1 MFDNRLKQLRE
12 ERGLNMKQT
21 AQKLEIPYTTYV
33 GYEKNEREPNSE
45 VLLLLADFFN
55 CSIDYLL
62 GRTDERVDEKTLERV
77 LDTDDDLLKQ
87 YGNIYEAKKAQKLR
101 DENATIEQLFA
112 DTVTRREI
120 EHITKYRTLDGYG
133 KRAVDSVLEIEFERC
148 ESVKKQPTIMIRYS
162 RLPASAGAGV
172 FLDDE
177 NIELRSFPD
186 TPEARQADIVIP
198 VDGRSMEPM
207 FYDGDLLL
215 VKQQEEI
222 EPGQIGI
229 FIKEGK
235 GYVKKLAEDRL
246 ISINPEYEDIYPG
259 EGEEVVCKG
268 RVIGKV

>member
-1 MFDNRLKQLRE
+1 MSIGSRIKQRRE
-12 ERGLNMKQT
+12 ELGLTQPQLAELVGVSKGTIGNYESNISSPNE
-21 AQKLEIPYTTYV
+21 AILFKLFTILKCDANFLYQDNIDWQSFDAVSPS
-33 GYEKNEREPNSE
+33 EKN
-45 VLLLLADFFN
+45 
-55 CSIDYLL
+55 
-62 GRTDERVDEKTLERV
+62 
-77 LDTDDDLLKQ
+77 
-87 YGNIYEAKKAQKLR
+87 
-101 DENATIEQLFA
+101 
-112 DTVTRREI
+112 
-120 EHITKYRTLDGYG
+120 HITKYRTLDGYC
-133 KRAVDSVLEIEFERC
+133 KKADDSILDVEYERC
-148 ESVKKQPTIMIRYS
+148 KDAKEKQMIRIKYS
-162 RLPASAGAGV
+162 RLPASAGVGV

-186 TPEARQADIVIP
+186 TPEARLADIVIP

-229 FIKEGK
+229 FIKNGK

-246 ISINPEYEDIYPG
+246 ISINPDYEDIYPG

>member
-1 MFDNRLKQLRE
+1 MSIGSRIKQRRE
-12 ERGLNMKQT
+12 ELGFTQPQLAELVGVSKGTIGNYESNISSPNE
-21 AQKLEIPYTTYV
+21 AILFKLFSVLKCDANFLYQDNIDWQGFDTLSP
-33 GYEKNEREPNSE
+33 SE
-45 VLLLLADFFN
+45 NL
-55 CSIDYLL
+55 
-62 GRTDERVDEKTLERV
+62 
-77 LDTDDDLLKQ
+77 
-87 YGNIYEAKKAQKLR
+87 
-101 DENATIEQLFA
+101 
-112 DTVTRREI
+112 
-120 EHITKYRTLDGYG
+120 HITKYRTLDGYG
-133 KRAVDSVLEIEFERC
+133 RKAVDSVLDIEFERC
-148 ESVKKQPTIMIRYS
+148 ESAKKKPTIVIRYS

-229 FIKEGK
+229 FIKDGK

-246 ISINPEYEDIYPG
+246 ISINPDYEDIYPG
-259 EGEEVVCKG
+259 EDEEVICKG

>member
-1 MFDNRLKQLRE
+1 MIGNRIRLLRNEKGIYQQQLADILSVSKSTIAMWE
-12 ERGLNMKQT
+12 TDK
-21 AQKLEIPYTTYV
+21 
-33 GYEKNEREPNSE
+33 REPDSQMLVN
-45 VLLLLADFFN
+45 LADFFN

-62 GRTDERVDEKTLERV
+62 GRTDKRVDEDMLDRALEAG
-77 LDTDDDLLKQ
+77 DLLEQ

-133 KRAVDSVLEIEFERC
+133 KRAVDSVLDIEFERC
-148 ESVKKQPTIMIRYS
+148 ESAKKKPTIVIRYS

-229 FIKEGK
+229 FIKDGK

-246 ISINPEYEDIYPG
+246 ISINPDYEDIYPG
-259 EGEEVVCKG
+259 EDEEVVCKG

>member
-1 MFDNRLKQLRE
+1 MIRLKQLRV
-12 ERGLNMKQT
+12 ERNVSQASVAKDLGISRQT
-21 AQKLEIPYTTYV
+21 YNNYELE
-33 GYEKNEREPNSE
+33 KREADSAM
-45 VLLLLADFFN
+45 LITLADYFN

-62 GRTDERVDEKTLERV
+62 GRTDKRVDEDMLDRALEAG
-77 LDTDDDLLKQ
+77 DLLEQ

-101 DENATIEQLFA
+101 DGGATIEQLFA

-133 KRAVDSVLEIEFERC
+133 KRAVDSVLDVEFERC
-148 ESVKKQPTIMIRYS
+148 ESVKKQPTIVIRYS

-229 FIKEGK
+229 FIKDGK

-246 ISINPEYEDIYPG
+246 ISINPDYEDIYPG

>member
-12 ERGLNMKQT
+12 ERGLNMRQT

-62 GRTDERVDEKTLERV
+62 GRTDERVDEAMIDRALEAG
-77 LDTDDDLLKQ
+77 DLLEQ

-101 DENATIEQLFA
+101 DDNATIEQLFA
-112 DTVTRREI
+112 ETVTRREI

-133 KRAVDSVLEIEFERC
+133 KRAVDCILDVEYERC
-148 ESVKKQPTIMIRYS
+148 ASIQKEPKIRIRYS
-162 RLPASAGAGV
+162 ILPVSAGAGV

-177 NIELRSFPD
+177 NIEFREFPD

-207 FYDGDLLL
+207 FRDGERLL
-215 VKQQEEI
+215 VKKQDEVEI
-222 EPGQIGI
+222 GQIGI
-229 FIKEGK
+229 FVKGDK

-246 ISINPEYEDIYPG
+246 VSINPDYEDIYPS
-259 EGEEVVCKG
+259 EDEQIVCMG
-268 RVIGKV
+268 RVLGKV